1 MGIDDREY
9 MKERYRRRG
18 GAVGI
23 PIWRDRHARLEYDE
37 ADMVAGRYRAQAG
50 SMLRLGPTSSATGS
64 RKNMLAAAALG
75 FAAIV
80 YVLAA
85 QPFGDV
91 LDFSGLPKTGEF
103 RVLAKLRAEP
113 TGLLKIAAPDEDI
126 ALHLLDAHDREV
138 FVGFVRKDEESALT
152 VPAGRWHTI
161 VTSGAAES
169 LQVATDLTLGHP
181 LGIIEISP
189 GEAVTASRVA
199 EDQQTESEQ
208 CQKPWKMRF
217 RVR

>member
-23 PIWRDRHARLEYDE
+23 PIWRDRHARMEYDE

-80 YVLAA
+80 PTSVLMAPVGA
-85 QPFGDV
+85 RLAHG
-91 LDFSGLPKTGEF
+91 FSRYQLETIMGLFILTISIRF
-103 RVLAKLRAEP
+103 LVSI
-113 TGLLKIAAPDEDI
+113 LLG
-126 ALHLLDAHDREV
+126 V
-138 FVGFVRKDEESALT
+138 
-152 VPAGRWHTI
+152 
-161 VTSGAAES
+161 
-169 LQVATDLTLGHP
+169 
-181 LGIIEISP
+181 
-189 GEAVTASRVA
+189 
-199 EDQQTESEQ
+199 
-208 CQKPWKMRF
+208 
-217 RVR
+217 